1 MIVKLVGVPG
11 QSVPPLELIGVTDIV
26 AVIGLV
32 LVLVA
37 VKLMAPDPEA
47 LNPINGLELVQE
59 KPVAFTPEK
68 VIGPT
73 ADPSQKTLFVI
84 GLIVGVGKKVTITVS
99 VSKVQGPTGSSLV
112 NVNVMVPTK
121 FAGGVKVEVKE
132 FGFENTP
139 PFEEAQLPLEAAPPT
154 VPFKVRIEFLH
165 KGG

>member
-11 QSVPPLELIGVTDIV
+11 QSVPPLELIGVTVIV

-59 KPVAFTPEK
+59 KPVAFSPVK

-73 ADPSQKTLFVI
+73 ADPLQKILFVTGSI
-84 GLIVGVGKKVTITVS
+84 EGVGNMVMITSS
-99 VSKVQGPTGSSLV
+99 VPKEHGPGGSSVV
-112 NVNVMVPTK
+112 NVKVMVPTK
-121 FAGGVKVEVKE
+121 FVGGVNVEINE
-132 FGFENTP
+132 LGFENVP
-139 PFEEAQLPLEAAPPT
+139 PLDDVQLPLEAAPPIIP
-154 VPFKVRIEFLH
+154 VKLSVEFLH
-165 KGG
+165 IGE